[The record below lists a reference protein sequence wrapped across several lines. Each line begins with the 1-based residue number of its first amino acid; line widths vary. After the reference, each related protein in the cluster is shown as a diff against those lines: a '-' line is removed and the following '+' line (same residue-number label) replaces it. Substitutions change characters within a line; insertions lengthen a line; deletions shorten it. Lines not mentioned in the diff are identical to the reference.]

1 MTRIVSLVGG
11 ARIPRQGFQ
20 KQQGINKEI
29 IRIFVV
35 LDPIKKKKICFISDE
50 C

>member
-1 MTRIVSLVGG
+1 MTWIVSLVGG
-11 ARIPRQGFQ
+11 ARIPWQGFQ

-29 IRIFVV
+29 IRIFDI
-35 LDPIKKKKICFISDE
+35 LDLIKKKKIYFISDE